1 MIAAEST
8 ELVPVAADSP
18 APAGD
23 DSLQQRLMALSAR
36 VGRCDVEATERMRDL
51 TCIGSE
57 LVDVERVSVWRFVAD
72 RQSIACCDY
81 FDRPAVRH
89 GAGLELTAALYP
101 GFIAALNGGEMIAT
115 THPAED
121 PRTAQL
127 AISYLEPFG
136 IEALL
141 AVPILING
149 ELEGVISFECAKAD
163 SPWRTEQML
172 IATAVGNLV
181 ILLWQ
186 LQGQALAEQAPPAP
200 VAAPAEVEA
209 AMAAIRA
216 SERRQRALLDAMP
229 DTMLRI
235 NRHGVILDY
244 SCPWGTLPGADGLA
258 VGSSLDDDN
267 ISEEISNIAQDMV
280 ARALDTGDIET
291 AEYAVRG
298 PRGPEHFEGRFV
310 RSGKDEVVAI
320 LRNITKQKQAEARAL
335 YLANFDPLTNLPNR
349 VLLLDRMQQ
358 MLNAS
363 ARFGRRLAVM
373 YIDLDH
379 FKRINDMLGQGA
391 GDQLLQTVA
400 EDLRGCLRE
409 TDTIARV
416 AGDEYIIVAAGNG
429 AEDAIHLCDRIMQKV
444 SQPYNI
450 GKTEVSVTP
459 SIGISVYPDDGTDS
473 DTLIRNA
480 ESALHYAKERGRANY
495 RFFTAEMNEAAHE
508 RISLE
513 SNLRGAVD
521 NNEFVLNYQLQADLF
536 TGQFTGVES
545 LVRWHSPT
553 RGLVP
558 PGKFINVAEDCGV
571 ILQLGKWILR
581 EACLQNA
588 EWQLQKLP
596 RITMAVNISALQ
608 FQQHGFVDYVREV
621 LVDTGLDPRYLELE
635 ITESVVMNDLDA
647 TIASLKGLK
656 DLGVQLAMDD
666 FGTGFSSLSYLRR
679 LPIDKLKIDRSFVID
694 AHQNSEDAAIV
705 HAIISMAHSLGLK
718 VIAEGVETKQ
728 QLLFLRRM
736 QCDEVQGYYLSKPLA
751 AEDCADRLRAGRGGG

>member
-1 MIAAEST
+1 MISAEAKHATGPS
-8 ELVPVAADSP
+8 PVDDPTHLSP
-18 APAGD
+18 AGRLVLLASRACRADIDPAE
-23 DSLQQRLMALSAR
+23 RLRELTASA
-36 VGRCDVEATERMRDL
+36 CEM
-51 TCIGSE
+51 
-57 LVDVERVSVWRFVAD
+57 VDVERVSVWRFSPD
-72 RQSIACCDY
+72 RQSVVCCDY
-81 FDRPAVRH
+81 FDRLAGRH
-89 GAGLELTAALYP
+89 GAGLELTAVLYP
-101 GFIAALNGGEMIAT
+101 GFISALGSGELIVT
-115 THPAED
+115 SSPADD
-121 PRTAQL
+121 PRTMQL

-141 AVPILING
+141 SVPLMING
-149 ELEGVISFECAKAD
+149 ELEGVISFERTR
-163 SPWRTEQML
+163 SLQPWAQDQMVV
-172 IATAVGNLV
+172 ATAISNAVV
-181 ILLWQ
+181 MLWQ
-186 LQGQALAEQAPPAP
+186 SRLQAPPAEP
-200 VAAPAEVEA
+200 APTPPAPTEVEA

-235 NRHGVILDY
+235 NRDSVILDY

-258 VGSSLDDDN
+258 VGSRLDDDN

-280 ARALDTGDIET
+280 ARALDSGDIET

-358 MLNAS
+358 MLNSS

-400 EDLRGCLRE
+400 EDLRGCLRD

-416 AGDEYIIVAAGNG
+416 AGDEYVIVAAGNG

-444 SQPYNI
+444 SQPYRI
-450 GKTEVSVTP
+450 GNTEVSITP
-459 SIGISVYPDDGTDS
+459 SIGISVYPDDGTDT

-495 RFFTAEMNEAAHE
+495 RFFTGEMNEAAHE

-536 TGQFTGVES
+536 TGQFTGAES

-588 EWQLQKLP
+588 EWQLQGLP

-621 LVDTGLDPRYLELE
+621 LIDTGLDPRYLELE

-647 TIASLKGLK
+647 TIASLRSLK

-736 QCDEVQGYYLSKPLA
+736 QCDEVQGYYLSKPLGA
-751 AEDCADRLRAGRGGG
+751 QECMERLRQGRGG

>member
-1 MIAAEST
+1 MSAAGHIQPADDIVMPASVVAWRHKSLAALLRIATKQEVTSEERIPALTAAAAALLDVQRVSLWRFNDNRES
-8 ELVPVAADSP
+8 VYCCDFYDR
-18 APAGD
+18 AGD
-23 DSLQQRLMALSAR
+23 
-36 VGRCDVEATERMRDL
+36 
-51 TCIGSE
+51 
-57 LVDVERVSVWRFVAD
+57 
-72 RQSIACCDY
+72 
-81 FDRPAVRH
+81 RH
-89 GAGLELTAALYP
+89 GTGLELTASLYP
-101 GFIAALNGGEMIAT
+101 SFFSALDGGTPIFT
-115 THPAED
+115 TKPAED

-127 AISYLEPFG
+127 AISYLEPFE
-136 IEALL
+136 ITALL
-141 AVPILING
+141 AVPVMIDGTLG
-149 ELEGVISFECAKAD
+149 AVLSFERTGAVK
-163 SPWRTEQML
+163 PWMEDDPLLATT
-172 IATAVGNLV
+172 IAALVTV
-181 ILLWQ
+181 ILQ
-186 LQGQALAEQAPPAP
+186 RPA
-200 VAAPAEVEA
+200 AAPANTESKPLSEESAETAV
-209 AMAAIRA
+209 AAIRA

-229 DTMLRI
+229 DTMLRL
-235 NRHGVILDY
+235 NRDGVILDY
-244 SCPWGTLPGADGLA
+244 SCPWGVLPGADGLA
-258 VGSSLDDDN
+258 VGGSLDDPN
-267 ISEEISNIAQDMV
+267 VSEELRNIAFNMIS
-280 ARALDTGDIET
+280 RALDSGDIEA

-298 PRGPEHFEGRFV
+298 PRGPEHFEARFV

-358 MLNAS
+358 MINSS

-391 GDQLLQTVA
+391 GDQLLQIVA
-400 EDLRGCLRE
+400 EDLRGCLRD

-416 AGDEYIIVAAGNG
+416 AGDEYIIVASGNG
-429 AEDAIHLCDRIMQKV
+429 TEDAIHLCDRIMQKV
-444 SQPYNI
+444 SQPYQI
-450 GKTEVSVTP
+450 VGTEVSITP
-459 SIGISVYPDDGTDS
+459 SIGISVYPDDGSDT

-480 ESALHYAKERGRANY
+480 ESALHYAKERGRASY
-495 RFFTAEMNEAAHE
+495 RFFAGEMNEVAHE

-521 NNEFVLNYQLQADLF
+521 NSEFLLNYQLQADLF
-536 TGQFTGVES
+536 SGQFTGVES
-545 LVRWHSPT
+545 LVRWKSPT
-553 RGLVP
+553 RGMVP
-558 PGKFINVAEDCGV
+558 PGKFIGVAEDCGIIV
-571 ILQLGKWILR
+571 QLGKWILR

-608 FQQHGFVDYVREV
+608 FQQHGFVDFVRET
-621 LVDTGLDPRYLELE
+621 LADTGLDPRYLELE

-647 TIASLKGLK
+647 TIASLKSLK

-679 LPIDKLKIDRSFVID
+679 LPIDKLKIDRSFVVD

-736 QCDEVQGYYLSKPLA
+736 QCDEVQGFYLSKPLSPEEC
-751 AEDCADRLRAGRGGG
+751 AERLSLGRQG

>member
-1 MIAAEST
+1 V
-8 ELVPVAADSP
+8 L
-18 APAGD
+18 
-23 DSLQQRLMALSAR
+23 
-36 VGRCDVEATERMRDL
+36 
-51 TCIGSE
+51 
-57 LVDVERVSVWRFVAD
+57 
-72 RQSIACCDY
+72 
-81 FDRPAVRH
+81 
-89 GAGLELTAALYP
+89 
-101 GFIAALNGGEMIAT
+101 
-115 THPAED
+115 
-121 PRTAQL
+121 
-127 AISYLEPFG
+127 
-136 IEALL
+136 
-141 AVPILING
+141 
-149 ELEGVISFECAKAD
+149 
-163 SPWRTEQML
+163 
-172 IATAVGNLV
+172 
-181 ILLWQ
+181 LLWQ
-186 LQGQALAEQAPPAP
+186 LQGQALAREAPPPAP
-200 VAAPAEVEA
+200 AIAPAEVEA

-235 NRHGVILDY
+235 NRDGVILDY

-258 VGSSLDDDN
+258 VGSSLDDAN
-267 ISEEISNIAQDMV
+267 VSEEISNIAQDMV
-280 ARALDTGDIET
+280 ARALDSGDIET
-291 AEYAVRG
+291 AEYAIRG

-358 MLNAS
+358 MLNSS

-400 EDLRGCLRE
+400 EDLRSCLRD

-450 GKTEVSVTP
+450 GNTEVSVTP

-495 RFFTAEMNEAAHE
+495 RFFTGEMNEAAHE

-558 PGKFINVAEDCGV
+558 PGKFIDVAEDCGV

-608 FQQHGFVDYVREV
+608 FQQHGFVDFVREV

-751 AEDCADRLRAGRGGG
+751 AADCAERLKAGRGGS